1 VTFLFGPDPG
11 TGLVNGLLASGT
23 VTAADLVGR
32 LLGMPLTPL
41 LTEMTTTN
49 TYVNVHTLDLPAG
62 EIRGQIVAV
71 PEPATL
77 ALLGLGLNGHTL
89 IRVLFLR

>member
-1 VTFLFGPDPG
+1 
-11 TGLVNGLLASGT
+11 VNGLLASGT
-23 VTAADLVGR
+23 VTGP
-32 LLGMPLTPL
+32 LLGMPLTAL
-41 LTEMTTTN
+41 LAEMTTTN

-62 EIRGQIVAV
+62 EIRGLIVAV

-77 ALLGLGLNGHTL
+77 ALLGLGLNGHTF